1 MAVRTRLDP
10 IDRDIALL
18 LDQELSP
25 GARSRRLAEFAKD
38 QLAIAQDQNRRAL
51 GAVPPHETF
60 VDGAAG
66 RSVESVKADG
76 VIVFEF
82 RLIQDALGAIG
93 EMLVKAS
100 PVRTGRFQSSHI
112 LFADGVEV
120 DPGRIPVDAS
130 EFAFVNTQP
139 YARKIERGLSPQA
152 PEGVFNVV
160 AVLAAR
166 RYGNLA
172 RIRYGFRSLPA
183 GAVGRWSLTGSARA
197 LAKRVRGG
205 NPAGHTDWLTRQPAI
220 IVTVR

>member
-1 MAVRTRLDP
+1 MAVKTRLEP
-10 IDRDIALL
+10 LDRDIALI

-38 QLAIAQDQNRRAL
+38 QLIVAQDQNRRAL

-60 VDGAAG
+60 VDGASG
-66 RSVESVKADG
+66 RSIESVKADG

-120 DPGRIPVDAS
+120 DPGRIPMDAS
-130 EFAFVNTQP
+130 RFSFVNSMP

-152 PEGVFNVV
+152 PEGVFHVV
-160 AVLAAR
+160 ATLAAR

-172 RIRYGFRSLPA
+172 RIRFGFESLPA
-183 GAVGRWSLTGSARA
+183 GAVGRWALTGTARA
-197 LAKRVRGG
+197 LAQRVRGG
-205 NPAGHTDWLTRQPAI
+205 NPAGHTDWLTRQPAV